1 MRVENNNV
9 SGQNHDP
16 EQIDLI
22 DLLMQLWRGKMTI
35 IISVIVAIALAI
47 GYLAVAKEKW
57 TSTAI
62 VTQPDVGQI
71 AGYNNAMNVI
81 YGQAAPKVSDLQE
94 TLIGRFSS
102 AFSALAETLDNQEE
116 PEKLTIEPSVKNQQL
131 PLTVSYVGQTA
142 EGAQMKL
149 AQYIQQ
155 VDDKVNQE
163 LEKDLKDNIALGR
176 KNLQD
181 SLRTQEVVAQE
192 QKDLRIRQIQEAL
205 QYANQAQ
212 VTKPQVQ
219 QTEDVTQ
226 DTLFLLGSEALE
238 SMIKHEA
245 TRPLVFSP
253 NYYQTRQNLLDIE
266 NLKVDDLDIH
276 AYRYVMKPTLPIRRD
291 SPKKAITLI
300 LAVLLG
306 GMVGARGL
314 CWGVTL
320 CVITTRSNLF
330 GFKENGQGGDT
341 LPVFFCRHAMLAHL
355 IQPKCAERIVGPISL
370 RIGQWLRKRQQ
381 YRIRLPRNSLM
392 PFAQVLNH
400 RR

>member
-266 NLKVDDLDIH
+266 SLKVDDLDIH

-306 GMVGARGL
+306 GMVGAGIVLGRQLQREIIFAVLKKMGRV
-314 CWGVTL
+314 VTP
-320 CVITTRSNLF
+320 CPF
-330 GFKENGQGGDT
+330 F
-341 LPVFFCRHAMLAHL
+341 LPDAMLAHL

-370 RIGQWLRKRQQ
+370 RIGQWLRMRLQH
-381 YRIRLPRNSLM
+381 RIRSVRNSLM

>member
-22 DLLMQLWRGKMTI
+22 DLLVQLWRGKMTI

-62 VTQPDVGQI
+62 ITQPDVGQI

-81 YGQAAPKVSDLQE
+81 YGQTAPKVSDLQE

-102 AFSALAETLDNQEE
+102 AFSALAET
-116 PEKLTIEPSVKNQQL
+116 LTIEPSVKNQQL

-266 NLKVDDLDIH
+266 SLKVDDLDIH

-306 GMVGARGL
+306 GMVGAG
-314 CWGVTL
+314 
-320 CVITTRSNLF
+320 
-330 GFKENGQGGDT
+330 
-341 LPVFFCRHAMLAHL
+341 
-355 IQPKCAERIVGPISL
+355 IVLGRNAL
-370 RIGQWLRKRQQ
+370 RNYNAK
-381 YRIRLPRNSLM
+381 
-392 PFAQVLNH
+392 
-400 RR
+400 